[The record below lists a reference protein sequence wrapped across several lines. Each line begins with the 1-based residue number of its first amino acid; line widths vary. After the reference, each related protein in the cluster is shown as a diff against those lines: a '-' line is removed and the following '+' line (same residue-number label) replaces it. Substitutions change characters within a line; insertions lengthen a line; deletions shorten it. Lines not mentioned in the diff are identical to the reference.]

1 MTGNNSL
8 KRLPSPNIKCKFI
21 FLVNFFNF
29 INSFSIAG
37 SSGISGMNLGSSQ
50 KNVVTMN
57 VNTMN
62 LGANLGGSL
71 NMAKYRSPSPGVN
84 MNNMNSM
91 NLNMNN
97 MNLNTNSMNNLTNL
111 NMNMNKSSTITI
123 GSLKTN
129 GVGKPK
135 WK

>member
-1 MTGNNSL
+1 
-8 KRLPSPNIKCKFI
+8 
-21 FLVNFFNF
+21 
-29 INSFSIAG
+29 
-37 SSGISGMNLGSSQ
+37 MNLGSSQ

-84 MNNMNSM
+84 MNSM

-97 MNLNTNSMNNLTNL
+97 INMNTNSMNNLNNMNL
-111 NMNMNKSSTITI
+111 NMNKSSTITI